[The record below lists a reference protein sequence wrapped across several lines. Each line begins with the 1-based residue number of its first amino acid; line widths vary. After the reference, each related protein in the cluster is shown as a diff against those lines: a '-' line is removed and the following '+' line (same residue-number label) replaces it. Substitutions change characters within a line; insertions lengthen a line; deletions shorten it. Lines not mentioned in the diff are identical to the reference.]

1 MAADGSLPVR
11 HSQEPVR
18 AQPQSQ
24 SQPQPQPQPA
34 MAADSASS
42 TLQSLSDL
50 SVDDTR
56 PVPPETPRRLTDP
69 VPSRLLQ
76 PPPHLSPQHRN
87 RSPYSRSH
95 LRSTSLSA
103 PALTRTHSSPTP
115 MSPTAYLNPRPSSP
129 LRSPARLRNPIKL
142 DEPYLPALSSANS
155 DIGIISE
162 DRELHVASRTLDR
175 PADTSSLPGM
185 HSGTSFARQRRRPT
199 SPLNSVSSP
208 PTPAH
213 PSPTLSATKFNERFP
228 SDVSYPSSSYSSSS
242 MPSTPTS
249 MRSRSPSISSLE
261 TIPDSPDAEEAATE
275 ADRVA
280 KLEAAAKAADGGRE
294 GLRRSSLDVPRA
306 RPGGFAMASRDKRKR
321 WSVCGAEKRGDLDL
335 ETIWE
340 D

>member
-1 MAADGSLPVR
+1 MAADGSSPTPV
-11 HSQEPVR
+11 SCEPELDR
-18 AQPQSQ
+18 S
-24 SQPQPQPQPA
+24 PA
-34 MAADSASS
+34 VPDEPSTPSS
-42 TLQSLSDL
+42 TLHTLRDL
-50 SVDDTR
+50 SLQDRDAR

-76 PPPHLSPQHRN
+76 PPHLSPQYRN

-115 MSPTAYLNPRPSSP
+115 MSPTAYLTTRPSSP
-129 LRSPARLRNPIKL
+129 LRSPARLRTPIKL
-142 DEPYLPALSSANS
+142 DEPYLPALSSNNS

-162 DRELHVASRTLDR
+162 DRELHVTSRGTPLDR
-175 PADTSSLPGM
+175 STDTSSFPGM
-185 HSGTSFARQRRRPT
+185 HSGNSFSRQRRRPT
-199 SPLNSVSSP
+199 SPLYSVSSP

-261 TIPDSPDAEEAATE
+261 TIPDSPDAEEAAIE

-294 GLRRSSLDVPRA
+294 NLRRSSLDVPRA
-306 RPGGFAMASRDKRKR
+306 RPGGFGMASRDKRKR

>member
-1 MAADGSLPVR
+1 MAADGSQP
-11 HSQEPVR
+11 HEPVL
-18 AQPQSQ
+18 A
-24 SQPQPQPQPA
+24 QPQPQPA
-34 MAADSASS
+34 MADSTSS
-42 TLQSLSDL
+42 TLDSLRDL
-50 SVDDTR
+50 SVDDAR

-103 PALTRTHSSPTP
+103 PALTRTYSSPTP

-129 LRSPARLRNPIKL
+129 LRSPARLRAPIKL
-142 DEPYLPALSSANS
+142 DEPYLPALSSYNS

-175 PADTSSLPGM
+175 DRPADTM
-185 HSGTSFARQRRRPT
+185 HSGNSFSRQRRRPT
-199 SPLNSVSSP
+199 SPLYSVSSP

-228 SDVSYPSSSYSSSS
+228 SDMSYPSSSYSSSS

-261 TIPDSPDAEEAATE
+261 TIPDSPDAEEAAIE

-280 KLEAAAKAADGGRE
+280 KLEAAANAADGGRE